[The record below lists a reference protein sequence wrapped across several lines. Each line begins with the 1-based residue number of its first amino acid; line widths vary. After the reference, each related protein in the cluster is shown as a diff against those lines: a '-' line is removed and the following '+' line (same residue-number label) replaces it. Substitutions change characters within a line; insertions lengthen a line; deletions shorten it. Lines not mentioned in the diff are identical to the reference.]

1 MYSISDD
8 TDAKFVLAAL
18 FPLHDNDVYSF
29 GFERVI
35 ERYPHT
41 VFPIDRPVNDL
52 YGIKIISGNINISV
66 IRSYT
71 TGISFIRSKL
81 CRRAINPALRIKV
94 LDVYIFR
101 HPFLEIITRSGTD
114 DLAVEYPDLI
124 NCTIFLFGKPIP
136 LPIDLIERH
145 SIPSR

>member
-1 MYSISDD
+1 MFCKTWHSPNYCLPNFIDFLPKIDIYRHNPTTPPALFHKTRHTEQPDNYRFSVYSISDD

-18 FPLHDNDVYSF
+18 FSLHDNDVYSF

-66 IRSYT
+66 IRQASP
-71 TGISFIRSKL
+71 L
-81 CRRAINPALRIKV
+81 
-94 LDVYIFR
+94 
-101 HPFLEIITRSGTD
+101 SGVSCV
-114 DLAVEYPDLI
+114 AV
-124 NCTIFLFGKPIP
+124 
-136 LPIDLIERH
+136 
-145 SIPSR
+145 PSTQHCA